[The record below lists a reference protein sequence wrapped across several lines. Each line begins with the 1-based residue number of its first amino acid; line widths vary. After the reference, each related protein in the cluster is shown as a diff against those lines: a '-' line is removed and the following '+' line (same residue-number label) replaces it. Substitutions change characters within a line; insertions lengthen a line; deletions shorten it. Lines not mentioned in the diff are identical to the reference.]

1 MEAADSNPLITV
13 IIPVYNA
20 AQYLRPCLDSL
31 CAQTLREIEIICVND
46 GSTDASAEILREYA
60 ARDARVVV
68 LEQENAG
75 QGAARNRGLEHAR
88 GEYVAVV
95 DSDDFVSP
103 NFLESLYRA
112 AAAHGADVAYSTDVQ
127 LRMPDGSSKAKWMGV
142 PPHTGLLT
150 HREREAAVLAS
161 GVSWN
166 KLYRRVYLQEQGLR
180 YFARKA
186 IGEDN
191 MLVFFSMMLANKVA
205 CVPDATY
212 HYVQRADSSVHT
224 LTAEWVLPIVDVYRA
239 ILDRCAAC
247 PGAERLRRVA
257 LQRAAV
263 DVGGLLG
270 RVRAGLRRE
279 LLEKAQRLL
288 PELADAAQLAPY
300 RHLQDS
306 GRRVLVTLTTYP
318 ARTGTVAQTVR
329 TLLNQTLCPDAV
341 MLWLAEEQYPG
352 READLPEELL
362 ALRAHG
368 LEIKW
373 TRDIRSFKKLIPAL
387 KEYPEDIL
395 VTADDDLLYPQDWLA
410 SLVAG
415 HLRHPECICARRC
428 HAVGLVRG
436 HLQPYAQ
443 WSMEI
448 NASSPRYG
456 NFFTGVGGV
465 LYPPHCMEETVLDES
480 IFMRL
485 CPQQDDIWFWGMA
498 LLHGTRIYIPCN
510 PFHLEYVE
518 GTQESGLFG
527 INVFGGA
534 NDAALARMVEH
545 YPQLLETLRRERRRE
560 WLPNIAKRV
569 LRLQYRA
576 ARKLY
581 RALRRRLAK

>member
-1 MEAADSNPLITV
+1 MNTPLITV

-46 GSTDASAEILREYA
+46 GSTDASAAILRECA

-103 NFLESLYRA
+103 NFLEALYRA
-112 AAAHGADVAYSTDVQ
+112 AAAHGADVACTADVR
-127 LRMPDGSSKAKWMGV
+127 LCMPDGSERSKWMGFS
-142 PPHTGLLT
+142 PHTGLLT
-150 HREREAAVLAS
+150 QQERESAVLAS
-161 GVSWN
+161 GVACN
-166 KLYRRVYLQEQGLR
+166 KLYRRAFLQEQGLR

-212 HYVQRADSSVHT
+212 YYVQRADSSVHT

-270 RVRAGLRRE
+270 RARAGLRRE
-279 LLEKAQRLL
+279 LLEKAQRQL

-318 ARTGTVAQTVR
+318 ARTGTVAQTVH

-341 MLWLAEEQYPG
+341 LLWLAEEQYPG

-373 TRDIRSFKKLIPAL
+373 TRDMRSFKKLIPAL
-387 KEYPEDIL
+387 REYPEDIL
-395 VTADDDLLYPQDWLA
+395 VTADDDLLYPQDWLEP
-410 SLVAG
+410 LVKAHCKG
-415 HLRHPECICARRC
+415 PDVVCSRRC
-428 HAVGLVRG
+428 HGIRLAGG
-436 HLQPYAQ
+436 AFAPYGSWQ
-443 WSMEI
+443 FEI
-448 NASSPRYG
+448 GKTKARYS
-456 NFFTGVGGV
+456 NFCTTGGGV
-465 LYPPHCMEETVLDES
+465 LFPPHCLHPDVDREDLFTK
-480 IFMRL
+480 L
-485 CPQQDDIWFWGMA
+485 CPRQDDIWFWTMA
-498 LLHGTRIYIPCN
+498 VLNGWKIMLPCN
-510 PFHLEYVE
+510 AYKLVNVE
-518 GTQESGLFG
+518 GSQEDALWEQ
-527 INVFGGA
+527 NLLGGE
-534 NDAALARMVEH
+534 NDAALARMAEH
-545 YPQLLETLRRERRRE
+545 YPQLLETLRREQRRE
-560 WLPNIAKRV
+560 WLPNMAKRV
-569 LRLQYRA
+569 LRLPYRA

-581 RALRRRLAK
+581 RLLRQH